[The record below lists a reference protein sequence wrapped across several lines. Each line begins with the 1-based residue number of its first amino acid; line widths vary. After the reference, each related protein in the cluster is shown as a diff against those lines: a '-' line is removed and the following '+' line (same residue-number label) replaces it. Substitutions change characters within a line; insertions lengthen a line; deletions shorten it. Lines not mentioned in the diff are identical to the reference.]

1 MATQPTEHIAAT
13 ILARAHS
20 PDRSE
25 NIFKTHVEQRP
36 LLLRPSSP
44 DPSTNARAARQKARL
59 KKASEQRKSNKPR
72 PLSAKQKRALGVH
85 TIPKSQQKYAIYE
98 PLHKL
103 WCDYIREVLGVGGER
118 NYVDAQAAGPMLVSA
133 DYHGAIMEVVRSG
146 CVSRVGVSG
155 IVVKDTRFTF
165 EVVTE
170 KNELKILPKEDTVFK
185 FEVPLENDN
194 SEAKEPVQEEGKKAL
209 VFELHG
215 NQFKT
220 RAPDRAN
227 RKFKMHIDLDL

>member
-1 MATQPTEHIAAT
+1 MATQPSEHIAASL
-13 ILARAHS
+13 LARAHS
-20 PDRSE
+20 PERTE
-25 NIFKTHVEQRP
+25 TIFKTHVEQRP

-44 DPSTNARAARQKARL
+44 DPVTNARAARQKARL
-59 KKASEQRKSNKPR
+59 KKAAEQRKSKKPR
-72 PLSAKQKRALGVH
+72 PLNAKQKRALGVH
-85 TIPKSQQKYAIYE
+85 NVPKSQQKYSIYE

-103 WCDYIREVLGVGGER
+103 WCGYIREVLGLDGER
-118 NYVDAQAAGPMLVSA
+118 NYIDAQAAGPMLVTA
-133 DYHGAIMEVVRSG
+133 DFHGALMEVVRSE

-165 EVVTE
+165 EVVT
-170 KNELKILPKEDTVFK
+170 KRNELKILPKEGTVFR
-185 FEVPLENDN
+185 FEVPLDDGDLAQ
-194 SEAKEPVQEEGKKAL
+194 SKKPL